1 MYAWLRYWRPKRRM
15 SSGHTSHSGRPSTIH
30 SLIVFPIPPA
40 PARPCAQ
47 PPAATQKPRTSVS
60 PSRKSASG
68 VNASGPLK
76 NIFTSA
82 VSSAGTRAIAF
93 SKSSCIRSHS
103 SGRSFAS
110 KPSGMPSSAHGA
122 GVRS

>member
-1 MYAWLRYWRPKRRM
+1 MRGL
-15 SSGHTSHSGRPSTIH
+15 
-30 SLIVFPIPPA
+30 
-40 PARPCAQ
+40 
-47 PPAATQKPRTSVS
+47 PAATQKPRTSVS

-82 VSSAGTRAIAF
+82 LSIAGTRRIAF
-93 SKSSCIRSHS
+93 AKSSSIRSHS

-110 KPSGMPSSAHGA
+110 NPGGMPSSAHGA
-122 GVRS
+122 GLRSYPPITSPPTSLRK